1 MLMLFRFLKG
11 NPGGVK
17 SVMGGRV
24 LEHEAKNILNE
35 GRAKGMLEQAKETAF
50 NLRAMGM
57 NIPNIA
63 KAVNVTEETVK
74 TWFGVQTA

>member
-1 MLMLFRFLKG
+1 MRYDKVLE
-11 NPGGVK
+11 GVK

-35 GRAKGMLEQAKETAF
+35 GKLEQAKETAF
-50 NLRAMGM
+50 TLRAMGM

-74 TWFGVQTA
+74 KWLGLQTA